1 MSMTVDFR
9 IFLDAAKRD
18 VPVLLEKALT
28 ALLKKGAQFD
38 ERFLPLRYPS
48 IKELPALREMSHL
61 MTSEDP
67 LTRFSP
73 SLVYK
78 ELHFACTYSFFRESH
93 CIFIF
98 CDQSTMRPTQEHNR
112 ERAESFIEV
121 AKVVWESLPLHAK
134 IFGIADLEYTLE
146 YFEQEVKDVKKIH
159 EPLGYWFTFYG
170 ESLSKNIKLE
180 KFHSQKWHRVEKVK
194 GGLMMVTK
202 ELPQHIVG

>member
-18 VPVLLEKALT
+18 VPVLLEKVLA
-28 ALLKKGAQFD
+28 ALLKKGVRFN

-48 IKELPALREMSHL
+48 LKDLPPLREMSHL
-61 MTSEDP
+61 MTPEDL
-67 LTRFSP
+67 LTQFSP
-73 SLVYK
+73 SLIYK
-78 ELHFACTYSFFRESH
+78 ELSFVFTYSFFREGH

-112 ERAESFIEV
+112 ERAKNFIEI
-121 AKVVWESLPLHAK
+121 ARVVWESLPLNVK

-146 YFEQEVKDVKKIH
+146 NFENEVQDAKKIR
-159 EPLGYWFTFYG
+159 EPLGYWLTFYG
-170 ESLSKNIKLE
+170 EALSKEIGLE
-180 KFHSQKWHRVEKVK
+180 KFKCQNWHRIEKVK